1 MEEGVFR
8 ILSRTWRSIYRNKFD
23 YLINASVLQLIMT
36 SIGTYLLSEIFNLV
50 LASSRQTNINM
61 DNIGV
66 LVKNPISLIMVAVYL
81 LFFALL
87 ITIEFSVMC
96 MMVYGKQNNKYY
108 SIKSALL
115 IASKRFK
122 GLIGVSF
129 IFFIGYLLVTIPT
142 ANTGMMSILTEKLYI
157 PKFITDEILKMGW
170 GRFFIPMISLV
181 FIYINFRL
189 IFSIPILLIKG
200 KDFRTC
206 LFESW
211 KLTRKK
217 KLKLATTMV
226 LFEVPLSLANLLF
239 YAGIVTVLSMVDP
252 QGKDL
257 VSEAIFLSA
266 TKLGI
271 FFFLVMTKIGILE
284 IIISIISGGQDLSED
299 IDTISQEERKK
310 SKLLISSL
318 VVVSISSIVVNGFR
332 LSLWD
337 INKDMETI
345 AHRGCVGYGAENSIE
360 ALEGA
365 KRVGVDY
372 AEMDVQMTKD
382 HKFVVVHDF
391 NLKRLTGKK
400 LYVKDMY
407 YKDIVGIKI
416 RDQGFTGNIVSFEE
430 YVKKAKELNIKLLV
444 ELKPNGGEPKNY
456 ADLFIKEVDRLG
468 IRKEYKYMSLSKSLM
483 EEINKKAPEME
494 TGHVIP
500 LQIGGFS
507 DEDVDFFVIE
517 DFSYRNRYVEEA
529 KLMGKDVY
537 VWTINDEGKMNQ
549 YLQRPVDGIITDEAS
564 IFLNIKR
571 DYMKN
576 NTYFDRL
583 ARIIEAS

>member
-66 LVKNPISLIMVAVYL
+66 LVKNPISLVMVAVYL

-87 ITIEFSVMC
+87 ITIEFPVMC

-217 KLKLATTMV
+217 KLKLATTMA

-284 IIISIISGGQDLSED
+284 IIISIISGGQELSED

-310 SKLLISSL
+310 SKLLIASL

-337 INKDMETI
+337 INKDMKTI

-407 YKDIVGIKI
+407 YKDIVGMKI

-483 EEINKKAPEME
+483 EEINKKVPEME

-537 VWTINDEGKMNQ
+537 VWTINDEEKMNQ